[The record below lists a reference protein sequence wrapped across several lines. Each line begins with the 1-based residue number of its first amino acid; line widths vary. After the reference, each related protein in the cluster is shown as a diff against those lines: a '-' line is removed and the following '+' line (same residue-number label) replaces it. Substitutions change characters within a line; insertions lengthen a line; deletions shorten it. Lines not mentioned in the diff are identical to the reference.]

1 MRRQS
6 GPSIDVPGC
15 EGAVEIGRGGFGVV
29 YRAWQPDFLRTVAV
43 KVLAPDRVDE
53 ARFEREVQALGRL
66 SGHPHI
72 VTVHQAGRT
81 AAGEPYILMAFEEG
95 GSLAGRAGATGWDEV
110 LAGGVAVA
118 GALAAAHQAGVL
130 HRDVKPENILISRYG
145 DLKLA
150 DFGLAR
156 PVRRD
161 PPREQQAVT
170 ASLLY
175 AAPEVLRGEP
185 ATVGSDVYSLAATLY
200 RQLCGR
206 APFVPLPDESV
217 AALIARIAAQP
228 VPDLRPGVPDPVFAV
243 LRGALAK
250 DPAKRPASAAAF
262 AEELRAAQRS
272 CGAAMTPL
280 VAAEEAAG
288 GEPATSPR
296 PSWSQRE
303 RAVRDLSATVATD
316 PPSNRGWWKALPA
329 LAGVVL
335 TLAAGG
341 SQAAAAARLEAPAA
355 VNFGEQELTAEP
367 EPHFVTVRN
376 AGTRATTRLRVAL
389 DGGGFRLTGDDCN
402 GRALARGATCRV
414 GLAFEPRAAG
424 ARQATLRV
432 LDRTVVV
439 TGRGTIAYARDD
451 DPPPGRCY
459 ADAYQVARSAYGY
472 AGGFKA
478 VSVKLYWSP
487 SCAAVMAYTWIWKQY
502 RDTAGTGGQW
512 RVRLA
517 AEPGGP
523 VAVSDGQ
530 PVEQWTEPVPLTGC
544 SRATMTMTGTDLAEP
559 LTVTTGDH
567 CA

>member
-1 MRRQS
+1 LRSPS
-6 GPSIDVPGC
+6 GPLIGVPGC
-15 EGAVEIGRGGFGVV
+15 DDAIEIGRGGFGVV

-43 KVLAPDRVDE
+43 KVLAADRVDE

-81 AAGEPYILMAFEEG
+81 ATGEPYILMAYEEG
-95 GSLAGRAGATGWDEV
+95 GSLAGHAGPAGWEEV

-118 GALAAAHQAGVL
+118 GALAAAHEAGVL

-156 PVRRD
+156 PVRRE
-161 PPREQQAVT
+161 PPREQQPVT

-185 ATVGSDVYSLAATLY
+185 ATVASDVYSLAATLY
-200 RQLCGR
+200 RWLCGR

-217 AALIARIAAQP
+217 TALIARIGTSP
-228 VPDLRPGVPDPVFAV
+228 VPDLRPGVPDPVFLV
-243 LRGALAK
+243 LRRALSK
-250 DPAKRPASAAAF
+250 DPAERPASAAAF
-262 AEELRAAQRS
+262 AEELREAQR
-272 CGAAMTPL
+272 
-280 VAAEEAAG
+280 AAG
-288 GEPATSPR
+288 GAVTPLLEPVP
-296 PSWSQRE
+296 PMPERE
-303 RAVRDLSATVATD
+303 QAVRFLSATVANE
-316 PPSNRGWWKALPA
+316 PAPRRGWLRVLPA

-335 TLAAGG
+335 TLAVGG

-376 AGTRATTRLRVAL
+376 TGAQTTARLRVAL
-389 DGGGFRLTGDDCN
+389 AGGDFRLAGDDCT
-402 GRALARGATCRV
+402 GRSLARGATCRV
-414 GLAFEPRAAG
+414 GLAFEPRTAG

-432 LDRTVVV
+432 LDRAVVV

-487 SCAAVMAYTWIWKQY
+487 SCAAVMAYTWVWKQY
-502 RDTAGTGGQW
+502 RDTAGAEGQW

-517 AEPGGP
+517 AEPGGR
-523 VAVSDGQ
+523 VAQSDGQ

-544 SRATMTMTGTDLAEP
+544 ARAAMTMTGTGLPEP
-559 LTVTTGDH
+559 LVITTGKH